1 MRSVVDAC
9 LACADSY
16 GVADDLRAI
25 KGVEVTYMG
34 EPLSGF
40 LKSEEWSVISF

>member
-9 LACADSY
+9 LACADPY